1 MKCYSIDTGL
11 RNTVSF
17 KFSDDLG
24 KLSENI
30 VLIELKRRNK
40 EVYFW
45 KGKREVDFIVRQD
58 SNLTA
63 INVTFTDEI
72 APREKEGLLEFK
84 EKYKNVHLA
93 IITKELEQ
101 TDADG
106 IQYIPLWKWLLG

>member
-1 MKCYSIDTGL
+1 
-11 RNTVSF
+11 VSF

-30 VLIELKRRNK
+30 VLIELKRRGK

-45 KGKREVDFIVRQD
+45 KEKREVDFIVRQD

-63 INVTFTDEI
+63 INVTFTNEI

-84 EKYKNVHLA
+84 ERYKNVHLV